1 MFAIFIL
8 FQKTNYQRTLSAPNL
23 TKHSHSSHGLISL
36 DSPPHWEQGGRMSE
50 DSTLH
55 ATWCTTTLL
64 GKGRISRPLKSDN
77 SAPAGSP

>member
-1 MFAIFIL
+1 
-8 FQKTNYQRTLSAPNL
+8 
-23 TKHSHSSHGLISL
+23 
-36 DSPPHWEQGGRMSE
+36 MSE

-77 SAPAGSP
+77 SAPAGSPKTETEAQEINDQSKSIWA